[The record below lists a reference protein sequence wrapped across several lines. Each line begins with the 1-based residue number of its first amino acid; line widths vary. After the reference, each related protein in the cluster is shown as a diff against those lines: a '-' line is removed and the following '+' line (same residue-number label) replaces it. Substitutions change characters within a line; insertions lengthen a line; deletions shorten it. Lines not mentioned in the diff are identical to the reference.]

1 VEDNTL
7 LIVDDDAFMRN
18 LLTEYLSKAGYVTKV
33 AKGGKQ
39 AINLISQVDFQVALV
54 DLSLPDIGGME
65 VIDYLSK
72 ESPDTQTII
81 MTGYPSLQSAI
92 DALRK
97 GAQDYIVKPFKIP
110 EIQAAISRALKN
122 KKLQSEVESLR
133 KRTHDLEAE
142 VTQLRVSGITK
153 QSSSSGKQTKRPFP
167 GAYKNAT
174 SNRPSIKTQRKESP
188 DETS

>member
-1 VEDNTL
+1 MEDNTL

-81 MTGYPSLQSAI
+81 MTGYPVSSLP
-92 DALRK
+92 LM
-97 GAQDYIVKPFKIP
+97 P
-110 EIQAAISRALKN
+110 
-122 KKLQSEVESLR
+122 SER
-133 KRTHDLEAE
+133 GPRT
-142 VTQLRVSGITK
+142 
-153 QSSSSGKQTKRPFP
+153 
-167 GAYKNAT
+167 T
-174 SNRPSIKTQRKESP
+174 S
-188 DETS
+188 